1 MTRTRQ
7 IALACLLLSCG
18 LSVSLGFFLERAK
31 PDLMM
36 DFKGVYY
43 EARCLL
49 QHTDPYKPGEPL
61 RTYLKEAGENPMP
74 TVGLRQTL
82 LRDLYLPTA
91 PIFIAPFAMLAWGP
105 AHLLWMILTAASL
118 VVAGYLM
125 WSLGASYAPIISG
138 GLICLVLANSE
149 VLFATGNPAGIA
161 VSLCVV
167 AVWCFFKDRFAWA
180 GILCLAAS
188 LSIKPQDAGLVWLY
202 FLLAGGIYRKRAL
215 QTLLVTAVLGLAA
228 TVWVTPIAPHWMQ
241 ELHSNLLADSAP
253 SGFGDPGLASPTGR
267 TVSMVIDLQSAV
279 AVFRDDPRIYN
290 SVSYLVCAALLL
302 AGAVRTLRSRFS
314 QRETWLA
321 LAVIAPLTMLV
332 TYHRPFDAKLLLL
345 AVPACAMLWAEG
357 GRIGRLALLVTTAGI
372 VATADLPL
380 ISFLALTRNLH
391 ISRDGLSGQML
402 TVALA
407 RPVPLILLAMGIFY
421 LWIYL
426 QRDPEKGR
434 P

>member
-7 IALACLLLSCG
+7 IALICLLLSCG
-18 LSVSLGFFLERAK
+18 VSVLLTISLERAA

-61 RTYLKEAGENPMP
+61 RTYLAGAGESPMP
-74 TVGLRQTL
+74 TAGLRQTL
-82 LRDLYLPTA
+82 MMDLYLPTA
-91 PIFIAPFAMLAWGP
+91 SIFIAPFAMLPWGP
-105 AHLLWMILTAASL
+105 AHLLWMFLTAAGL
-118 VVAGYLM
+118 VFAGFLM
-125 WSLGASYAPIISG
+125 WSLGANYAPVISG
-138 GLICLVLANSE
+138 VLICLALVNSE
-149 VLFATGNPAGIA
+149 VLFATGNPAGIV

-167 AVWCFFKDRFAWA
+167 AVWCFLKERFVWT
-180 GILCLAAS
+180 GVLCLAVS
-188 LSIKPQDAGLVWLY
+188 LAIKPHDSGLVWLY
-202 FLLAGGIYRKRAL
+202 FLLAGGVYRKRAL
-215 QTLLVTAVLGLAA
+215 QTLLVTAVLCLAA
-228 TVWVTPIAPHWMQ
+228 ILWVTPIAPHWIQ

-253 SGFGDPGLASPTGR
+253 GGFGDPGLASPTGR
-267 TVSMVIDLQSAV
+267 TVSMVIDLQSVV

-290 SVSYLVCAALLL
+290 SVSYLVCGALLL
-302 AGAVRTLRSRFS
+302 IGAVRTLRSRFS
-314 QRETWLA
+314 QTRAWLA
-321 LAVIAPLTMLV
+321 LAAIAPLTMLV

-380 ISFLALTRNLH
+380 IIFLALTRNLH
-391 ISRDGLSGQML
+391 ISAAGLSGQML

-426 QRDPEKGR
+426 RREPERCR